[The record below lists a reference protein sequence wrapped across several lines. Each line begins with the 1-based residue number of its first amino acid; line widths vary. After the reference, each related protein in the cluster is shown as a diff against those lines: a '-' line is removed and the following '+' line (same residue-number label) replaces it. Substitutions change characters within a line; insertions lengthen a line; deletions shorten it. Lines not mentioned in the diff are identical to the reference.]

1 MAKVTADVTITVN
14 SNKQAILDEFK
25 WRKKVALE
33 AIGKQGEANAKMHI
47 TAAGAVGKT
56 GRLRNSI
63 SHDADDDSAYIG
75 TDVEYAIYV
84 EVGTGIYASEGGRS
98 TPWSYKDDEGNW
110 HTTVGMKPRPFLAP
124 AVQEHVDEYK
134 ELVENY
140 MRKD

>member
-1 MAKVTADVTITVN
+1 MAKVADITVKVN
-14 SNKQAILDEFK
+14 SNKQAILDEF
-25 WRKKVALE
+25 RRQKKVALE
-33 AIGKQGEANAKMHI
+33 AVGLQGETNAKMHI
-47 TAAGAVGKT
+47 TAVGAVDT

-63 SHDADDDSAYIG
+63 THATDDDSAYIG
-75 TDVEYAIYV
+75 TNVEYGVYV
-84 EVGTGIYASEGGRS
+84 ELGTGIYASEGGRS

>member
-1 MAKVTADVTITVN
+1 MAKVTVKVN
-14 SNKQAILDEFK
+14 SNKQAILDEF
-25 WRKKVALE
+25 RRQKKVALE
-33 AIGKQGEANAKMHI
+33 AVGLQGETNAKMHI
-47 TAAGAVGKT
+47 SAVGAVDT

-63 SHDADDDSAYIG
+63 SHATDEDSAYIG
-75 TDVEYAIYV
+75 TNVEYGVYV
-84 EVGTGIYASEGGRS
+84 ELGTGIYASEGGRS

-140 MRKD
+140 MKKD

>member
-1 MAKVTADVTITVN
+1 MAKVADVTIKGT
-14 SNKQAILDEFK
+14 SNKQAVLDEF
-25 WRKKVALE
+25 RRQKKVAPE
-33 AIGKQGEANAKMHI
+33 AIGLQGETNAKMHI
-47 TAAGAVGKT
+47 TAAGAVAS

-63 SHDADDDSAYIG
+63 SHATDDDSAYIG
-75 TDVEYAIYV
+75 TDVEYGIYV

-124 AVQEHVDEYK
+124 AVQEHIDEYK

-140 MRKD
+140 MKKD